1 MNRGRKEADG
11 ERRRQTIRSAVRGDA
26 RCRCRRPSPLISS
39 HSLASTSLAFL
50 SSSPAVLLLPSSR
63 EGSQPPLLLLLP
75 FAPKIVS
82 DSLLHDSRFLLT
94 QSSSSLRVTSACHE
108 AHAREKLFVS
118 STDFLC

>member
-1 MNRGRKEADG
+1 MPLPASLVSH
-11 ERRRQTIRSAVRGDA
+11 QLSLTHSPPL
-26 RCRCRRPSPLISS
+26 PSP
-39 HSLASTSLAFL
+39 FL
-50 SSSPAVLLLPSSR
+50 SSSPAAAVLLLLPSSR
-63 EGSQPPLLLLLP
+63 EGSQPPLPPLLLLLLLP

-82 DSLLHDSRFLLT
+82 DSLLRDSRFLLT